1 MAEGFTGAIAF
12 MDKIGVYDVVLP
24 FLLVFTL
31 IYAFLEKTKV
41 FGTDTYYLDEGHT
54 KSFTGSR
61 RNLNAM
67 VSFTVAFFVVAS
79 SQLVSVINQ
88 TMSHMVLLLVLVFC
102 FILVAGAFQKQTDDG
117 FFLEKPWKG
126 IFMVIVFVAMLFIFL
141 NALGWLEPV
150 YKFILR
156 SGSSEGIA
164 TIILLALIAG
174 FVALIAKDPNKKASV
189 AKSED

>member
-1 MAEGFTGAIAF
+1 MANGFTGAIAF
-12 MDKIGVYDVVLP
+12 MEKIGVYDVVLP

-41 FGTDTYYLDEGHT
+41 FGTDTYYLDEDHK

-67 VSFTVAFFVVAS
+67 VSFTIAFFVVAS
-79 SQLVSVINQ
+79 SQLVSIINQ
-88 TMSHMVLLLVLVFC
+88 TLSHMVLLLVLVFC
-102 FILVAGAFQKQTDDG
+102 FVLVAGAFQKQTDDG
-117 FFLEKPWKG
+117 FFLQKPWKG
-126 IFMVIVFVAMLFIFL
+126 IFLVITFVAVLFIFL

-150 YKFILR
+150 YRFILR

-164 TIILLALIAG
+164 TIILLGLIAG
-174 FVALIAKDPNKKASV
+174 FVAIIAKDPNKKPA
-189 AKSED
+189 AKAEED